1 MRSATGLLAAL
12 CVAVPLLPVLAVA
25 LMAVQPSTAWTHLT
39 ETLLSTYLVNTVLL
53 VTLGGLAA
61 TVIGTGTAWL
71 VSAVSFPGRGVFS
84 WALALPLAI
93 PPYIAA
99 YAWGDI
105 AGVRGL
111 WMAVLVFAVTLYPYV
126 YLAARAAFTARSVC
140 ALEAARSLGANPW
153 RRLFAVALPMARP
166 AIMGG
171 AALVG
176 LEIAADFGAVDHLGV
191 PTLSVGVF
199 RTWFSMGDLAGAAR
213 LAVCALGVAL
223 LLVWMEAAARRGAIS
238 GGSNRW
244 RNAGQEAVGG
254 LTGLAAMAACAVPVL
269 LGLVLPV
276 VHLGG
281 LAIGH
286 GMPGRDL
293 TEPLIATL
301 ALAACGTGL
310 TLVLAL
316 VALAAVRSGARRW
329 LRIAMLSGYATPGAV
344 LALGIL
350 AVIAIGLGGQ
360 GAAALTGVAGLVALT
375 FAYAARFLGAAVEPL
390 EAGLQRTTRSMRDA
404 AASLGAGS
412 WRRFARVEVPVAAP
426 ALFAAALIV
435 IVEIAKELPA
445 TLILR
450 PFGFDTLAVRAHAY
464 AADERLAA
472 AAWPALAVVGLSL
485 LPAVILTT
493 GLGRARAGAVGGSM
507 PDGVAA

>member
-1 MRSATGLLAAL
+1 
-12 CVAVPLLPVLAVA
+12 
-25 LMAVQPSTAWTHLT
+25 
-39 ETLLSTYLVNTVLL
+39 
-53 VTLGGLAA
+53 
-61 TVIGTGTAWL
+61 
-71 VSAVSFPGRGVFS
+71 
-84 WALALPLAI
+84 
-93 PPYIAA
+93 
-99 YAWGDI
+99 
-105 AGVRGL
+105 
-111 WMAVLVFAVTLYPYV
+111 
-126 YLAARAAFTARSVC
+126 
-140 ALEAARSLGANPW
+140 
-153 RRLFAVALPMARP
+153 
-166 AIMGG
+166 
-171 AALVG
+171 
-176 LEIAADFGAVDHLGV
+176 
-191 PTLSVGVF
+191 
-199 RTWFSMGDLAGAAR
+199 
-213 LAVCALGVAL
+213 
-223 LLVWMEAAARRGAIS
+223 
-238 GGSNRW
+238 
-244 RNAGQEAVGG
+244 
-254 LTGLAAMAACAVPVL
+254 
-269 LGLVLPV
+269 
-276 VHLGG
+276 
-281 LAIGH
+281 
-286 GMPGRDL
+286 MPGRDL